1 MRRTEQVQG
10 LRLMKFEEVYG
21 RTHRGG
27 LSQAEAAEVLGVSER
42 TFRRWRDRYEAE
54 GADGLYDRR
63 LGRLSARR
71 APVDEVA
78 RVLELFDTRYW
89 DFTAKHF
96 HEKLVADHGF
106 KRSYNWLR
114 LSLQAHGRRRAAPRR
129 GAHRRK
135 RPRRALPGMMLHQ
148 DGSSHEWVPG
158 RWWDLI
164 VTMDDATSDI
174 YSAFFVAEEGTMSSF
189 QGVSEAIRAKGL
201 FCSLYAD
208 RASHYWNTPEA
219 GGKVD
224 KDTPTQVGRALAQLG
239 IELIPAYSPEARGR
253 SERMFGT
260 LQKRLPQ
267 ELRLAGITDMVEA
280 NRFLKE
286 VFLPQHNA
294 RFATPAEDRGTA
306 FVPFTGALDDILCIH
321 EERTVSNDN
330 TVRYKR
336 LALQIPAGR
345 HRRHYVKARVRV
357 HEYPDGTMAVFYHR
371 AECLTHVGDSQA
383 VRSLTQCGEPM
394 RFAMA
399 APIDLRNDFDSVSLR
414 RLAKRT
420 RDATQSRRLLA
431 LAEVYDGGS
440 RTDASRIGGVGLQII
455 RDWVLRFNARGPD
468 GLVDG
473 KSPGA
478 PSKLNADHRRALAE
492 VVEAGP
498 VPAVDGVVRWRRK
511 DLARWLLETFA
522 ISLDETTVGRELK
535 ALGFAKISARPRHYA
550 QNELAV
556 EAFKKNFPA
565 ELAKIRAR
573 LPKGVEIELW
583 WQDEARIGQKN
594 KLTRRWA
601 RRGTRPRA
609 PRDQR
614 TEWAYIFGA
623 ICPAKGKGAGLVMP
637 WCDTD
642 AMAAHLIEIS
652 AAVDPGAHAVLI
664 VDQAGW
670 HLTPKLAIPDNI
682 TVLALPPR
690 SPELNPVEN
699 VWQFMRDNW
708 LSNRIFKSYED
719 IVALCCQAWN
729 NLIDQPWKIMSLG
742 MRKWAHGF

>member
-1 MRRTEQVQG
+1 MEGGDASDGAGTGTEIDEV
-10 LRLMKFEEVYG
+10 REVYG

-345 HRRHYVKARVRV
+345 HRRHYVKAGSASTNTPTAQWPSSMDRDVWRDTT
-357 HEYPDGTMAVFYHR
+357 PMAN
-371 AECLTHVGDSQA
+371 
-383 VRSLTQCGEPM
+383 RST
-394 RFAMA
+394 
-399 APIDLRNDFDSVSLR
+399 
-414 RLAKRT
+414 
-420 RDATQSRRLLA
+420 
-431 LAEVYDGGS
+431 
-440 RTDASRIGGVGLQII
+440 
-455 RDWVLRFNARGPD
+455 
-468 GLVDG
+468 
-473 KSPGA
+473 
-478 PSKLNADHRRALAE
+478 
-492 VVEAGP
+492 
-498 VPAVDGVVRWRRK
+498 
-511 DLARWLLETFA
+511 
-522 ISLDETTVGRELK
+522 
-535 ALGFAKISARPRHYA
+535 ARPRDPLRRDRPAPCGQVDSRSATDHFPTGPETA
-550 QNELAV
+550 TEAV
-556 EAFKKNFPA
+556 NSY
-565 ELAKIRAR
+565 
-573 LPKGVEIELW
+573 
-583 WQDEARIGQKN
+583 
-594 KLTRRWA
+594 
-601 RRGTRPRA
+601 GT
-609 PRDQR
+609 
-614 TEWAYIFGA
+614 
-623 ICPAKGKGAGLVMP
+623 
-637 WCDTD
+637 
-642 AMAAHLIEIS
+642 
-652 AAVDPGAHAVLI
+652 
-664 VDQAGW
+664 
-670 HLTPKLAIPDNI
+670 
-682 TVLALPPR
+682 
-690 SPELNPVEN
+690 
-699 VWQFMRDNW
+699 
-708 LSNRIFKSYED
+708 
-719 IVALCCQAWN
+719 
-729 NLIDQPWKIMSLG
+729 
-742 MRKWAHGF
+742 

>member
-1 MRRTEQVQG
+1 MG
-10 LRLMKFEEVYG
+10 
-21 RTHRGG
+21 
-27 LSQAEAAEVLGVSER
+27 AAL
-42 TFRRWRDRYEAE
+42 
-54 GADGLYDRR
+54 
-63 LGRLSARR
+63 AR
-71 APVDEVA
+71 
-78 RVLELFDTRYW
+78 F
-89 DFTAKHF
+89 
-96 HEKLVADHGF
+96 
-106 KRSYNWLR
+106 SN
-114 LSLQAHGRRRAAPRR
+114 PRR

-357 HEYPDGTMAVFYHR
+357 HEYPDGTMAVFHGPRCLARYH
-371 AECLTHVGDSQA
+371 ADGQ
-383 VRSLTQCGEPM
+383 
-394 RFAMA
+394 
-399 APIDLRNDFDSVSLR
+399 PIDSDNNDQRV
-414 RLAKRT
+414 
-420 RDATQSRRLLA
+420 
-431 LAEVYDGGS
+431 
-440 RTDASRIGGVGLQII
+440 VGLPQKQ
-455 RDWVLRFNARGPD
+455 RRKQANQHYKHKRNARPD
-468 GLVDG
+468 Q
-473 KSPGA
+473 
-478 PSKLNADHRRALAE
+478 
-492 VVEAGP
+492 
-498 VPAVDGVVRWRRK
+498 
-511 DLARWLLETFA
+511 
-522 ISLDETTVGRELK
+522 
-535 ALGFAKISARPRHYA
+535 RPRHV
-550 QNELAV
+550 NRRRFKIDVPREVAV
-556 EAFKKNFPA
+556 
-565 ELAKIRAR
+565 
-573 LPKGVEIELW
+573 KGL
-583 WQDEARIGQKN
+583 K
-594 KLTRRWA
+594 
-601 RRGTRPRA
+601 
-609 PRDQR
+609 
-614 TEWAYIFGA
+614 
-623 ICPAKGKGAGLVMP
+623 MP
-637 WCDTD
+637 D
-642 AMAAHLIEIS
+642 
-652 AAVDPGAHAVLI
+652 
-664 VDQAGW
+664 
-670 HLTPKLAIPDNI
+670 
-682 TVLALPPR
+682 
-690 SPELNPVEN
+690 
-699 VWQFMRDNW
+699 
-708 LSNRIFKSYED
+708 
-719 IVALCCQAWN
+719 VALV
-729 NLIDQPWKIMSLG
+729 LG
-742 MRKWAHGF
+742 HDFLPQDSRAF